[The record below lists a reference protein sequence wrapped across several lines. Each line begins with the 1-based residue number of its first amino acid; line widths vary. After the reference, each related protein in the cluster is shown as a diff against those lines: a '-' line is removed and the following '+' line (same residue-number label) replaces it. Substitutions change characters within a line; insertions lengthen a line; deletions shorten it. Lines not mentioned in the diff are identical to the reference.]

1 MSVEV
6 VVVIISGIVT
16 IIVGV
21 INSAMSQREVNARLD
36 KSQTVMQTKLEDL
49 TREVREHNDFA
60 RKIPII
66 QEQIK
71 AIDRRLSNLEGAIK
85 NER

>member
-6 VVVIISGIVT
+6 TVAIISGIAT
-16 IIVGV
+16 IAAIV
-21 INSAMSQREVNARLD
+21 INSALSNKEVTAKLD